1 MTTASRRLGLG
12 RLVGGLLLVVV
23 GVLWLI
29 EEFTDLDLPWT
40 TLLPLILIVIGLALM
55 YGSATGPHT
64 GLVALG
70 IVVTVIVVLSSA
82 ADVLFDVPFSG
93 GVGDNA
99 VTPIALEDEY
109 RWAVGSMTVDLT
121 DAALDGREIQVS
133 VGLGEL
139 IVIVPNGAVVQ
150 VSAAAGIGEV
160 IVFGETQSG
169 ISPEVNPPPPAG
181 SPAIV
186 ITARVGIGKVE
197 VRRG

>member
-1 MTTASRRLGLG
+1 MTTETRRLGLG
-12 RLVGGLLLVVV
+12 RLVGGLLLVVI

-55 YGSATGPHT
+55 YGSATRPHT

-93 GVGDNA
+93 GVGDKA
-99 VTPIALEDEY
+99 VTPTALEDEY

-160 IVFGETQSG
+160 TVFGETQSG
-169 ISPEVNPPPPAG
+169 ISPEVNPPPPVG

-197 VRRG
+197 VKRG

>member
-1 MTTASRRLGLG
+1 MTTAPRRIGLG

-23 GVLWLI
+23 GALWLI

-55 YGSATGPHT
+55 YGADTGPHT
-64 GLVALG
+64 GLVTLG
-70 IVVTVIVVLSSA
+70 VIVTVVVVLSSA

-93 GVGDNA
+93 GVGDKA
-99 VTPIALEDEY
+99 LTPTTLEDEY

-121 DAALDGREIQVS
+121 GAEFAGQDVEMS

-139 IVIVPNGAVVQ
+139 VVIVPDDAVVE
-150 VSAAAGIGEV
+150 VFAAAGIGEV
-160 IVFGETQSG
+160 VVFGETQSG
-169 ISPEVNPPPPAG
+169 VSPEVTVPPPAG
-181 SPAIV
+181 SPVIV

>member
-1 MTTASRRLGLG
+1 MTTAPRRLGLG

-23 GVLWLI
+23 GVLWMI
-29 EEFTDLDLPWT
+29 EEFTDADLPWT
-40 TLLPLILIVIGLALM
+40 TLLPLILIVIGLALI
-55 YGSATGPHT
+55 YGAATGPHT
-64 GLVALG
+64 GLVTLG

-93 GVGDNA
+93 GVGDKA
-99 VTPIALEDEY
+99 VTPTALEDEY

-121 DAALDGREIQVS
+121 SAQLDGQEIELS

-139 IVIVPNGAVVQ
+139 IVIVPNGAAVQ
-150 VSAAAGIGEV
+150 ISAAAGIGEV

-169 ISPEVNPPPPAG
+169 VSPEVITPPPSG
-181 SPAIV
+181 SPELV

-197 VRRG
+197 VKRG

>member
-1 MTTASRRLGLG
+1 MTTAPRRLGLG

-23 GVLWLI
+23 GVLWMV

-40 TLLPLILIVIGLALM
+40 TLLPLILIVIGLAAM
-55 YGSATGPHT
+55 YGAATGPHT
-64 GLVALG
+64 GLVTLG

-93 GVGDNA
+93 GVGDKTVA
-99 VTPIALEDEY
+99 PVTLEDEY

-121 DAALDGREIQVS
+121 DAEFEGRTIEVS

-139 IVIVPNGAVVQ
+139 IVIVPGGAAVE

-169 ISPEVNPPPPAG
+169 VSPEVVTSPPAG
-181 SPAIV
+181 SASLV

-197 VRRG
+197 VKRG